1 MSCESR
7 WYLINEL
14 DNLEENKLS
23 MKTTMEIIAQV
34 NVVHKDLFESTC
46 EKVSGFTKSDVS
58 NFLQK

>member
-34 NVVHKDLFESTC
+34 NVVHKDLFESTS
-46 EKVSGFTKSDVS
+46 EKVSGFAKSDVS

>member
-34 NVVHKDLFESTC
+34 NVVHKRFI
-46 EKVSGFTKSDVS
+46 
-58 NFLQK
+58 